1 LAFLMLTAPDIE
13 FGTVVHVADASY
25 SMPAV
30 AAGPSPVTVRPMR
43 ARYDSAQTTED
54 NTKYFA
60 NADGLSARAANSPAV
75 RQILRNR
82 SRYEVANNNYAK
94 GMLSTL
100 ANYIIGTGPTLQV
113 LTSDD
118 KVNEWYEKEFN
129 GWARAAAWGAKLWT
143 ARHAQSVDGEAFG
156 LFTTNRRLDTPVK
169 LDLLLVEADRIGD
182 GVTVS
187 LDLRET
193 DGLTLDEA
201 GNVISYKL
209 LPEHPGDL
217 GFMAFSSPI
226 TVSADRMFHMFR
238 VERPEQLRG
247 IPDIT
252 PGLMLYPV
260 LRRYTYAALHAA
272 ETAARI
278 SGVLQTKFSPEE
290 APSVPELESMDLR
303 INEWMTM
310 PEGWELHQ
318 MKSEHPATTYPQFKK
333 EVIIEAARGIN
344 MPAGIA
350 LGTSEGY
357 NYSSGKLD
365 HVGFFKSISIE
376 QDAVERV
383 ACAPTLAKW
392 HAEARMIPGYMPEA
406 VREAIPEHSWIFDG
420 QEIIDPRENTGQVE
434 ALSNGLDSIARL
446 HAKRGLRTDNVFKAN
461 AKALGVTVPEYQ
473 KLLMRKW
480 FGPPAKPADGEA
492 IDEETG
498 ETVAACARLTL
509 ARGVA

>member
-1 LAFLMLTAPDIE
+1 MFQTIRKLAASLFGLHKEPKTVHAP
-13 FGTVVHVADASY
+13 A
-25 SMPAV
+25 
-30 AAGPSPVTVRPMR
+30 MR
-43 ARYDSAQTTED
+43 ARYDSAQTTDD

-75 RQILRNR
+75 RSVLRNR

-100 ANYIIGTGPTLQV
+100 VNYVIGTGPTLQV
-113 LTSDD
+113 LTDSDE
-118 KVNEWYEKEFN
+118 VNAWYEQEFN
-129 GWARAAAWGAKLWT
+129 AWAERTCFGAKLWT
-143 ARHAQSVDGEAFG
+143 IRHAQSVDGEGFG
-156 LFTTNRRLDTPVK
+156 MFINNPKLPADSVQLDIMPI
-169 LDLLLVEADRIGD
+169 EADRVGD
-182 GVTVS
+182 GLIS
-187 LDLRET
+187 MLDLREADGVVT
-193 DGLTLDEA
+193 DTA
-201 GNVISYKL
+201 GNVTSYRIL
-209 LPEHPGDL
+209 TQHPGDYSW
-217 GFMAFSSPI
+217 GSTSEPI
-226 TVSADRMFHMFR
+226 TIPADQMFHLFR
-238 VERPEQLRG
+238 CERPEQIRG
-247 IPDIT
+247 VPDIT

-303 INEWMTM
+303 INEWMTL

-318 MKSEHPATTYPQFKK
+318 MAAEHPSTTYPQFKK
-333 EVIIEAARGIN
+333 EVVIEAARGIN

-365 HVGFFKSISIE
+365 HVGFYKAIEIE
-376 QDAVERV
+376 QSTVSRV
-383 ACAPTLAKW
+383 ACEPTLEKW
-392 HAEARMIPGYMPEA
+392 HAEAT
-406 VREAIPEHSWIFDG
+406 AIPNYLPVAVQQYVDEHGLPEHTWIWDG
-420 QEIIDPRENTGQVE
+420 QEIIDPRENSGQVE

-461 AKALGVTVPEYQ
+461 AKALGITVAEYQ
-473 KLLMRKW
+473 ELLRTKW
-480 FGPPAKPADGEA
+480 FGPPPVETTEV

-498 ETVAACARLTL
+498 ETID
-509 ARGVA
+509 RGEA